1 MKFIKSIFNKLAILS
16 LALIFAAGCASVT
29 DANTDL
35 LEDNSPVISVEKTT
49 DTWDSNGDAMDPIR
63 GDRPNM
69 GE

>member
-1 MKFIKSIFNKLAILS
+1 MKAIKTTLSVLTLIL
-16 LALIFAAGCASVT
+16 FAGCASVT